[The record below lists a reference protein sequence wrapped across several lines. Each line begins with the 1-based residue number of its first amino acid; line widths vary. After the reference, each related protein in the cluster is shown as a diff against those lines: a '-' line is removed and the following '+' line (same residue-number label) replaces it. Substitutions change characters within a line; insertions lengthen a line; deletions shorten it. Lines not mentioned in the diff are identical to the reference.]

1 MKLKKWNYDLGES
14 GGFEQVE
21 HPNHII
27 KTFMEFVLFN
37 QQWPEQLEIMYNR
50 FLKLKRDL
58 TDARNEAAAPK
69 KDWDAVSDG
78 YCHAETKSGD
88 PCRNTILHVQLVQAP
103 LVVPDLVRGHDV
115 DLPAK

>member
-50 FLKLKRDL
+50 FLAFQRDL
-58 TDARNEAAAPK
+58 TDVRNERVCTAI
-69 KDWDAVSDG
+69 
-78 YCHAETKSGD
+78 TKSGEA
-88 PCRNTILHVQLVQAP
+88 CCITNNVESGLCHIHRRALVA
-103 LVVPDLVRGHDV
+103 
-115 DLPAK
+115 A